1 MATRFWLLAQA
12 GKQTD
17 QSSDSSKYSS
27 KSFVWTKI
35 GLLLGLVFLTIPPY
49 GEPQKATLCNG
60 IRSEFTHT
68 REGGRRGR
76 VKNHLKVSLY
86 FAIYFACS
94 LTQSVSGASNIHF
107 GVYFNCPKVVAKD
120 ILMHFYM
127 TVLRAR
133 VVNTVRITENRLHPC
148 PSSHKIIEL

>member
-1 MATRFWLLAQA
+1 M
-12 GKQTD
+12 
-17 QSSDSSKYSS
+17 
-27 KSFVWTKI
+27 WTKI

-94 LTQSVSGASNIHF
+94 LTQSVSWRKQYSFRYLFQLSQSSSQGHPNAFLYDGAKSTY
-107 GVYFNCPKVVAKD
+107 GQYRKD
-120 ILMHFYM
+120 Y
-127 TVLRAR
+127 R
-133 VVNTVRITENRLHPC
+133 
-148 PSSHKIIEL
+148 K